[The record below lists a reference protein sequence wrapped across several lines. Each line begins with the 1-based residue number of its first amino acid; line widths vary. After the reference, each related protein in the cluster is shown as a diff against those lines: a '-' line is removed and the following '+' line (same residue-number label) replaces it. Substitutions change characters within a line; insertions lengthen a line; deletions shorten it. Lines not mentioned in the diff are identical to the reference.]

1 MSGYEFQHWAD
12 MIAKFGFSL
21 IALIG
26 LGFFVWHIWK
36 WVTNTVNPALG
47 DCGGSLGKLKKQVQD
62 MQDSIQQA
70 HSELQSAEHTVD
82 DLESYASSCRENIS
96 DCKVTVNDLDDELE
110 VLKLNFDNLEGFDVD
125 KFKREAFQ
133 EIGDA
138 LRDLV
143 SQHIDKIVAQ
153 AVSAYEETTETD
165 NQ

>member
-1 MSGYEFQHWAD
+1 MKIDE
-12 MIAKFGFSL
+12 
-21 IALIG
+21 
-26 LGFFVWHIWK
+26 
-36 WVTNTVNPALG
+36 
-47 DCGGSLGKLKKQVQD
+47 LKKQVQD

-125 KFKREAFQ
+125 KVRQEVAEELIFKLTNKFGRFIKEAL
-133 EIGDA
+133 A
-138 LRDLV
+138 SDLYPDELKKAPAKK
-143 SQHIDKIVAQ
+143 S
-153 AVSAYEETTETD
+153 TETD

>member
-1 MSGYEFQHWAD
+1 MKIDE
-12 MIAKFGFSL
+12 
-21 IALIG
+21 
-26 LGFFVWHIWK
+26 
-36 WVTNTVNPALG
+36 
-47 DCGGSLGKLKKQVQD
+47 LKKQVQD

-125 KFKREAFQ
+125 KVRQEVAEELIFKLTNKFGRFIKEAL
-133 EIGDA
+133 A
-138 LRDLV
+138 SDLYPDELKKEPAKK
-143 SQHIDKIVAQ
+143 S
-153 AVSAYEETTETD
+153 TETD

>member
-1 MSGYEFQHWAD
+1 MKIDE
-12 MIAKFGFSL
+12 
-21 IALIG
+21 
-26 LGFFVWHIWK
+26 
-36 WVTNTVNPALG
+36 
-47 DCGGSLGKLKKQVQD
+47 LKKQVQD

-125 KFKREAFQ
+125 KVRQEVAEELIFKLTNKFGKFIKEAL
-133 EIGDA
+133 A
-138 LRDLV
+138 SDLYPDELKKAPAKK
-143 SQHIDKIVAQ
+143 S
-153 AVSAYEETTETD
+153 TETD